1 MTLKI
6 KHIIVILLYLTL
18 VVFVTFIGYAQ
29 TNKYVIDFKRS
40 NNSQNFETK
49 VDSIM
54 KLMTLQEKIGQ
65 TAMYSGSWD
74 QTGPII
80 SNNNGKYIRE
90 GNMGAMLNAFTVK
103 GTRELQQIAVN
114 ETRLGIPL
122 LFGYDVI
129 HGHRTIF
136 PINLGMSTSWD
147 LKMIEESS
155 RIAAEEASAE
165 GLHWTFAPMV
175 DIARDPRW
183 GRVSEGAGEDVY
195 LASQIAKAYVKGFQ
209 GNDLSKHNTILACA
223 KHFVAYGAAQ
233 AGRDY
238 HTVNIGED
246 ELRNVYLPPFKATV
260 EAGVETFMSAFNE
273 LNGVPTSGNKYTL
286 RDILQDEWGFRGFVV
301 SDYTSINEM
310 IQHGFATD
318 SLDAARIGMNAGVD
332 MDMMGSVYRKYLKTL
347 IDNGKVDKALVEDAC
362 RRILLAKFKLGLFDD
377 PYRYIDEKRE
387 ANTIY
392 QPEFLA
398 KAREIAAASLVL
410 LQNKN
415 KALPLS
421 NNTKKIAFIGP
432 LVKDEYDILGNW
444 AAKGD
449 RNGQAVSIFEG
460 VSDYLKPHQIL
471 YAKGCDII
479 KDDHSGFTEAI
490 AVSKKA
496 DVIVLA
502 MGEGH
507 HMSGEAASRT
517 NLKIPGIQPELIKKI
532 REANPDKKIVLVL
545 MNGRPLNLSE
555 EVNLVDSILEIWFPG
570 TMGGAGVADVLF
582 GACNP
587 SGKLTMT
594 FPRNVG
600 QVPIYYNMKNTGRP
614 IPEHNPK
621 EDYKSNYIDVP
632 NSPLFPFGHGLSYTS
647 FKYSELELSSNTLS
661 FSNSITASV
670 TITNS
675 GTMDGHEIVQLYI
688 HDKVGSLTRPVKE
701 LKGFQKLFLKKGE
714 SKKVS
719 FTISSDDLK
728 FYNNNN
734 QYIAEPG
741 EFEIAIA
748 PSSDFKFKHSFSLK

>member
-688 HDKVGSLTRPVKE
+688 HDKVGSLTRPIKE

>member
-195 LASQIAKAYVKGFQ
+195 LANQIAKAYVKGFQ

-688 HDKVGSLTRPVKE
+688 HDKVGSLTRPIKE

>member
-80 SNNNGKYIRE
+80 GSNNGKYIRE

-688 HDKVGSLTRPVKE
+688 HDKVGSLTRPIKE

>member
-209 GNDLSKHNTILACA
+209 GDDLSKHNTILACA

-701 LKGFQKLFLKKGE
+701 LKGFQKLLLKKGE

>member
-1 MTLKI
+1 MTFKI
-6 KHIIVILLYLTL
+6 NHLLAALLYLVL
-18 VVFVTFIGYAQ
+18 AGCVTFIGHAQ
-29 TNKYVIDFKRS
+29 TKEEVAGFTQTYKN
-40 NNSQNFETK
+40 QNFEAK

-80 SNNNGKYIRE
+80 GSNNGKYIRE

-209 GNDLSKHNTILACA
+209 GDDLSKHNTILACA

-238 HTVNIGED
+238 HTVNMGED

-260 EAGVETFMSAFNE
+260 DAGVETFMSAFNE
-273 LNGVPTSGNKYTL
+273 LNGIPTSGNKYTL

-347 IDNGKVDKALVEDAC
+347 IAEGKVDKALVEDAC

-387 ANTIY
+387 ANTKY

-421 NNTKKIAFIGP
+421 KNTKKIAFIGP

-460 VSDYLKPHQIL
+460 VSEYLKPHQIL
-471 YAKGCDII
+471 YAKGCDIL
-479 KDDHSGFTEAI
+479 KEDRSGFTEAI

-545 MNGRPLNLSE
+545 MNGRPLNLSD

-582 GACNP
+582 SAYNP

-632 NSPLFPFGHGLSYTS
+632 NSPLFPFGHGLSYTT
-647 FKYSELELSSNTLS
+647 FQYSDLELSSNTLS
-661 FSNSITASV
+661 FSNAITASV

-714 SKKVS
+714 SKKVT

-748 PSSDFKFKHSFSLK
+748 PSSDFKFKHVFQLN